1 MCGRLSQNLT
11 WQQIYTL
18 YTLPVA
24 TPRLDPQPR
33 YNGAPTQDF
42 ALCRLDESGMRSMAV
57 LRWGLVP
64 SWAKDVKIG
73 ARLINARAETV
84 QEKPSFRS
92 AFRARRCLIP
102 ANGWFEW
109 KRTGGTG
116 PSRGTTGS
124 RGTGGGTG
132 TGGTGGVKQPYFLA
146 LEHGSPLSFAALW
159 EQWGRGGQHL
169 ETFTI
174 ITTEASAALADIHDR
189 QPAVVD
195 PDDFTDWLDPGT
207 PPETLQEIIGTPHE
221 GPYEIRP
228 VSDRVNR
235 VANDTPDILAP
246 LVRNTLF

>member
-18 YTLPVA
+18 YTLPIS

-33 YNGAPTQDF
+33 YNGAPTQEF
-42 ALCRLDESGMRSMAV
+42 ALCRLDENGTRSMAA

-64 SWAKDVKIG
+64 FWAKDVKIG

-84 QEKPSFRS
+84 HEKPAFRS

-102 ANGWFEW
+102 SNGWFEW
-109 KRTGGTG
+109 KRTGGG
-116 PSRGTTGS
+116 
-124 RGTGGGTG
+124 
-132 TGGTGGVKQPYFLA
+132 KQPYFLA
-146 LEHGSPLSFAALW
+146 LESGAPVSFAALW
-159 EQWGRGGQHL
+159 EQWGRDGQHV
-169 ETFTI
+169 ESFTI
-174 ITTEASAALADIHDR
+174 ITTEASPGLSDIHDR

-207 PPETLQEIIGTPHE
+207 PQDTLQEIIGPPYE

-228 VSDRVNR
+228 VSDMVNR
-235 VANDTPDILAP
+235 VANDTPDILTP

>member
-18 YTLPVA
+18 YTLPAA
-24 TPRLDPQPR
+24 TPRLDPLPR

-42 ALCRLDESGMRSMAV
+42 ALCRLDGSGMRTMAV

-64 SWAKDVKIG
+64 FWAKDVKIG

-84 QEKPSFRS
+84 REKPSFRS

-109 KRTGGTG
+109 KRSGK
-116 PSRGTTGS
+116 SGS
-124 RGTGGGTG
+124 G
-132 TGGTGGVKQPYFLA
+132 KQPFFLA
-146 LEHGSPLSFAALW
+146 LESGSPVTFAALW
-159 EQWGRGGQHL
+159 EQWDRDGRHL

-174 ITTEASAALADIHDR
+174 ITTEASPGLSEIHDR

-207 PPETLQEIIGTPHE
+207 PPETLKEIIGPAHE

-228 VSDRVNR
+228 VSDMVNR

>member
-18 YTLPVA
+18 YTLPVS

-42 ALCRLDESGMRSMAV
+42 ALCRLDENGTRTMAV

-64 SWAKDVKIG
+64 FWAKDVKIG

-84 QEKPSFRS
+84 HEKPAFRS

-102 ANGWFEW
+102 SNGWFEW
-109 KRTGGTG
+109 KRTGGG
-116 PSRGTTGS
+116 
-124 RGTGGGTG
+124 
-132 TGGTGGVKQPYFLA
+132 KQPYFLA
-146 LEHGSPLSFAALW
+146 LESSAPVSFAALW
-159 EQWGRGGQHL
+159 EQWGRDGQHI
-169 ETFTI
+169 ESFTI
-174 ITTEASAALADIHDR
+174 ITTEASPGLTDIHDR

-207 PPETLQEIIGTPHE
+207 PQETLQEIIGPPYE

-228 VSDRVNR
+228 VSDMVNR
-235 VANDTPDILAP
+235 VANDTPDILTP
-246 LVRNTLF
+246 QVRNTLF

>member
-18 YTLPVA
+18 YTLPDS

-33 YNGAPTQDF
+33 YNGAPTQEF
-42 ALCRLDESGMRSMAV
+42 ALCRLDENGTRSMAV

-64 SWAKDVKIG
+64 FWAKDVKIG

-84 QEKPSFRS
+84 HEKPAFRS

-102 ANGWFEW
+102 SNGWFEW
-109 KRTGGTG
+109 KRTGGG
-116 PSRGTTGS
+116 
-124 RGTGGGTG
+124 
-132 TGGTGGVKQPYFLA
+132 KQPYFLA
-146 LEHGSPLSFAALW
+146 LESSAPVSFAALW
-159 EQWGRGGQHL
+159 EQWGRDGQHI
-169 ETFTI
+169 ESFTI
-174 ITTEASAALADIHDR
+174 ITTEASPGLTDIHDR

-207 PPETLQEIIGTPHE
+207 PQETLKEIIGPPYE

-228 VSDRVNR
+228 VSDMVNR
-235 VANDTPDILAP
+235 VANDTPDILTP

>member
-18 YTLPVA
+18 YTLPVS

-33 YNGAPTQDF
+33 FNGAPTQEF
-42 ALCRLDESGMRSMAV
+42 LLCRLDEGGTRSMAA

-64 SWAKDVKIG
+64 FWAKDVKIG

-84 QEKPSFRS
+84 KDKPAFRS

-109 KRTGGTG
+109 KRSGK
-116 PSRGTTGS
+116 S
-124 RGTGGGTG
+124 
-132 TGGTGGVKQPYFLA
+132 KQPYFLA
-146 LEHGSPLSFAALW
+146 LESGSPLSFAALW
-159 EQWGRGGQHL
+159 EQWGRDGQHL

-174 ITTEASAALADIHDR
+174 VTTEASSALSDIHHR

-195 PDDFTDWLDPGT
+195 PDDFSDWLDPGT
-207 PPETLQEIIGTPHE
+207 PLETLQEIIGPSHE

-246 LVRNTLF
+246 QARDTLF

>member
-18 YTLPVA
+18 YTLPAA

-33 YNGAPTQDF
+33 FNGAPTQDF

-64 SWAKDVKIG
+64 FWAKDVKIG

-84 QEKPSFRS
+84 HEKPSFRS

-109 KRTGGTG
+109 KRTGGATGTG
-116 PSRGTTGS
+116 PSRGTGS
-124 RGTGGGTG
+124 G
-132 TGGTGGVKQPYFLA
+132 KKPYFLA
-146 LEHGSPLSFAALW
+146 LESGGPLSFAALW
-159 EQWGRGGQHL
+159 EQWGRGGRHL

-174 ITTEASAALADIHDR
+174 ITTEASAELADIHDR

-207 PPETLQEIIGTPHE
+207 PPETLKEIIGTPHE

-228 VSDRVNR
+228 VSDQVNR

>member
-18 YTLPVA
+18 YTLPVS

-33 YNGAPTQDF
+33 FNGAPTQEF
-42 ALCRLDESGMRSMAV
+42 LLCRLDEGGTRSMAA

-64 SWAKDVKIG
+64 FWAKDVKIG

-84 QEKPSFRS
+84 KDKPAFRS

-109 KRTGGTG
+109 KRSGK
-116 PSRGTTGS
+116 S
-124 RGTGGGTG
+124 
-132 TGGTGGVKQPYFLA
+132 KQPYFLA
-146 LEHGSPLSFAALW
+146 LESGSPLSFAALW
-159 EQWGRGGQHL
+159 EQWGRDGQHL

-174 ITTEASAALADIHDR
+174 ITTEASSALSDIHHR

-195 PDDFTDWLDPGT
+195 PDDYSDWLDPGT
-207 PPETLQEIIGTPHE
+207 PLETLQEIIGPSHE

-246 LVRNTLF
+246 QARDTLF